1 MTAALPLAG
10 QWSFGGLDWNFASST
25 VQRDAIA
32 ARFETLQS
40 TALQSPLQQLPDM
53 GADLIEI
60 ASMLNVVPEVHEGYR
75 IYRLGQ
81 PDLKAELITRDVGGR
96 ERAVAAACAYPQ
108 TDERWQLFELM
119 PINASHKTTPQLD
132 HLLPLPANAVRRAGR
147 FADDGR
153 LLLEMITLNSNSDD
167 VLKAW
172 QSAGWEVHASGVGDP
187 GAFSFFCARGNDVIY
202 AWSANRPE
210 TLKTLMLVRSPTDE
224 ELRLLQTIP

>member
-1 MTAALPLAG
+1 MRPRCAFTRSTLRRILRNALLAVTVVASCYLAYGFGRLWAEWRDAKQLTAARQSASALDANIDPMTAALPLAG

-25 VQRDAIA
+25 VQRNAIA

-108 TDERWQLFELM
+108 TDERLAA
-119 PINASHKTTPQLD
+119 I
-132 HLLPLPANAVRRAGR
+132 
-147 FADDGR
+147 
-153 LLLEMITLNSNSDD
+153 
-167 VLKAW
+167 
-172 QSAGWEVHASGVGDP
+172 
-187 GAFSFFCARGNDVIY
+187 
-202 AWSANRPE
+202 
-210 TLKTLMLVRSPTDE
+210 
-224 ELRLLQTIP
+224 